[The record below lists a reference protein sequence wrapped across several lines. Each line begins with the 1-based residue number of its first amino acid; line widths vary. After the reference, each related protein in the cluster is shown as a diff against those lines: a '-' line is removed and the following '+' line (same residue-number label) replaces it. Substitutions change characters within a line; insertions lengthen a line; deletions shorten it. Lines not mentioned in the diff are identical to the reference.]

1 MTRFDDMIKDELEKE
16 AKGIDELLAAD
27 GGLPDMVAASF
38 KGSMRRWVWF
48 TWVIMLAVTGLMFWC
63 IYEFFM
69 ASELKDTVFWG
80 ICMLV
85 TMLMQSMLKLW
96 NLMEMNRASM
106 MREVKRLELAVAA
119 LARKIG
125 C

>member
-1 MTRFDDMIKDELEKE
+1 MIKDELAKE
-16 AKGIDELLAAD
+16 AKGIDDLLTSE

-48 TWVIMLAVTGLMFWC
+48 TWGVMLVVTGFMFWC
-63 IYEFFM
+63 IYEFFTADDLEGM
-69 ASELKDTVFWG
+69 VFWG

-119 LARKIG
+119 LARKVG
-125 C
+125 